1 MVVNPAIWQ
10 IPTGVRDVLP
20 GEAQRRRC
28 LEEGLSDLFASWGYR
43 EIIPPSLEY
52 YEQLKSSSSEEQLYK
67 LIDPNGR
74 ILALRPDLTTPIARM
89 VATHLSHEPLPIR
102 LYYFGNAFRYE
113 IIQAGRQREFYQG
126 GVELIGASGTGA
138 DAEAIA
144 LAVEAIKLAGVT
156 DFQVGI
162 GQVAV
167 THGLLEDAGVPPH
180 LIKEFKLLM
189 ARKDY
194 VALEN
199 RLSQLGLAQERRQEM
214 IEILALRGGIEALLE
229 ARALV
234 RTPSM
239 LSAIDDLEAV
249 YQALDALGLSKYVF
263 FDFSIL
269 RDLDYYTGIVFEG
282 YAAGL
287 GYPICG
293 GGRYDGLLG
302 QFGLEVPAIGFAM
315 GIDRLMQLLST
326 VDEETIDAF
335 IIGGSLPQRLVEAA
349 RQRQQGFKVEVDIL
363 GVSREEALAY
373 MANKRIANLIQLGEV
388 REDV

>member
-1 MVVNPAIWQ
+1 MVVKAANWQ

-20 GEAQRRRC
+20 GEAQKRRC
-28 LEEGLSDLFASWGYR
+28 LEDKLSGLFTSWGYR

-67 LIDPNGR
+67 LIDPSGR

-89 VATHLSHEPLPIR
+89 TATHLSNEPLPIR

-138 DAEAIA
+138 DAEVIA

-162 GQVAV
+162 GQVGV
-167 THGLLEDAGVPPH
+167 THGLLEDAGVPPQ

-199 RLSQLGLAQERRQEM
+199 RLSQLGLAQDRRQEM
-214 IEILALRGGIEALLE
+214 IDMLSLRGGIEVLLE
-229 ARALV
+229 ARTLV
-234 RTPSM
+234 RTPAM
-239 LSAIDDLEAV
+239 LAAIDDLETV
-249 YQALDALGLSKYVF
+249 YRSLEVLDLAKYVF

-269 RDLDYYTGIVFEG
+269 RDLDYYTGLVFEG

-293 GGRYDGLLG
+293 GGRYDRLLG
-302 QFGLEVPAIGFAM
+302 QFGLEVPAVGFAI
-315 GIDRLMQLLST
+315 GIDRLMQALPAAAK
-326 VDEETIDAF
+326 EPIDAL
-335 IIGGSLPQRLVEAA
+335 IIGGSLPERLAEAA
-349 RQRQQGFKVEVDIL
+349 RLRQQGLKVEVDIL
-363 GVSREEALAY
+363 NIAREEAEVYLT
-373 MANKRIANLIQLGEV
+373 KKGITKLIELGEV
-388 REDV
+388 GEDA

>member
-1 MVVNPAIWQ
+1 MVPNPAVWQ

-20 GEAQRRRC
+20 KEAQRRRC
-28 LEEGLSDLFASWGYR
+28 LEESLCGLFASWGYR

-52 YEQLKSSSSEEQLYK
+52 YEQLKSSSAEEQLYK
-67 LIDPNGR
+67 LIDPSGR

-89 VATHLSHEPLPIR
+89 VATHLSNDPLPIR

-113 IIQAGRQREFYQG
+113 VTQAGRQREFHQA
-126 GVELIGASGTGA
+126 GVELIGAAGTGA

-144 LAVEAIKLAGVT
+144 LAVEAITLAGVA

-162 GQVAV
+162 GQVAL
-167 THGLLEDAGVPPH
+167 THGLLENAGVPQH
-180 LIKEFKLLM
+180 LVKEFKWLM

-199 RLSQLGLAQERRQEM
+199 RMSQLGLPRERTQ
-214 IEILALRGGIEALLE
+214 EILEILSLRGGLEVLLE

-234 RTPSM
+234 RTPAM
-239 LSAIDDLEAV
+239 LRAIEDLEAV
-249 YQALDALGLSKYVF
+249 YQALEALGLAKAVF

-293 GGRYDGLLG
+293 GGRYDRLLG
-302 QFGLEVPAIGFAM
+302 QFGLDVPAVGFAL
-315 GIDRLMQLLST
+315 GVDRLMQVLPSM
-326 VDEETIDAF
+326 DEEKIDVL
-335 IIGGSLPQRLVEAA
+335 IIGGSLPERLVEAN
-349 RQRQQGFKVEVDIL
+349 RLRQQGLAVEVDIL
-363 GVSREEALAY
+363 ELSREEAMRY
-373 MANKRIANLIQLGEV
+373 MTGKQIGQLIELGEV
-388 REDV
+388 GEDA